1 MYDLILVLKFWTILS
16 QTKKNE
22 FMKEF
27 LFDKNQLRSNEDFT
41 TFLAKKFDIF
51 DSDMLPQNYIDN
63 SGNGSNNV

>member
-1 MYDLILVLKFWTILS
+1 
-16 QTKKNE
+16 
-22 FMKEF
+22 MKEF

-63 SGNGSNNV
+63 SGNGSNHV